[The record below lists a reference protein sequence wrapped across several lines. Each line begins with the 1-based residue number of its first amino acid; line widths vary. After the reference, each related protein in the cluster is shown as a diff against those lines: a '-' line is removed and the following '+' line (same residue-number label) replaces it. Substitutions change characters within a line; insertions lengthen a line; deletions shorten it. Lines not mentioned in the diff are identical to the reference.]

1 MNKEITIYPWNLSKT
16 GQWSPETGIYYLRD
30 NPPEQ
35 LAEWFLEMDDE
46 MVLTS
51 AIVELMVHGNP
62 RKAAQ
67 IAQIMVQK
75 NSDLEKSLRKSFGD
89 LSEYFLDKDIELLPG
104 SPAEYPKDVKISF
117 FQ

>member
-1 MNKEITIYPWNLSKT
+1 MKEIVFYPWNLSKT
-16 GQWSPETGIYYLRD
+16 GQWSPDTGLYYLRD

-35 LAEWFLEMDDE
+35 LAEWLLEMDDK
-46 MVLTS
+46 MVQTS

-67 IAQIMVQK
+67 IARIMVRR
-75 NSDLEKSLRKSFGD
+75 NPEVELPLRESFGE
-89 LSEYFLDKDIELLPG
+89 LAEYFLDTNLELLPG

-117 FQ
+117 LQ